1 MSQEPLGTLLLRR
14 GLITDEQLATALA
27 VQQGTG
33 EQLGHI
39 LVARGYATPATVA
52 LGLATQH
59 GGLLK
64 TEYGFATGYET
75 SGGAV
80 AVAEVAD
87 VADPEADRD
96 AVRAELSLA
105 AAEGETLRDDNA
117 RLTELR
123 GELEQRLA
131 AASQRAASLERELA
145 ARDVS
150 IEEFRAAAGAWETGL
165 AERDA
170 TIAELLAARDDA
182 LSQLR
187 DTEAALAT
195 RDAAVHELTVG
206 RSELE
211 RQRDDALEQMRA
223 SEIEAA
229 AAPTPAV
236 SADDWA
242 AADRHLLFF
251 HGSEG
256 YELVEREGAP
266 PAAGAKVRLENR
278 VQVVAR
284 VAGSPTPGARVPC
297 AYLVLP

>member
-1 MSQEPLGTLLLRR
+1 MSREPLGTLLVRR
-14 GLITDEQLATALA
+14 GLITNEQLAAALA
-27 VQQGTG
+27 DQRGTG
-33 EQLGHI
+33 EPLGHI

-52 LGLATQH
+52 LALATQH

-64 TEYGFATGYET
+64 TEYGFATGFET
-75 SGGAV
+75 GAV
-80 AVAEVAD
+80 AVADA
-87 VADPEADRD
+87 ADPEADRD

-105 AAEGETLRDDNA
+105 AAETEKLRDDNA

-123 GELEQRLA
+123 AELEQRLA
-131 AASQRAASLERELA
+131 TASQRAASLERELA

-150 IEEFRAAAGAWETGL
+150 IEGFKAVADSWETGL
-165 AERDA
+165 AQRD
-170 TIAELLAARDDA
+170 TRIAELLAARDDA

-187 DTEAALAT
+187 DTKGALAT

-211 RQRDDALEQMRA
+211 RQRDAALEQLRA
-223 SEIEAA
+223 SEVEAA
-229 AAPTPAV
+229 ALSSTM
-236 SADDWA
+236 STDNWA

-251 HGSEG
+251 QGSDG
-256 YELVEREGAP
+256 YELVECDGPP
-266 PAAGAKVRLENR
+266 PAPGAQVRLENG

-297 AYLVLP
+297 AYLVLA